1 MAEELSYAD
10 ALTELDDILNELEAV
25 DVDVD
30 RLAERGVVPL
40 NSLRYA
46 VTVSVRPAF
55 ESMKLLRVFRQLT
68 TTDDISAATF
78 ARYW

>member
-30 RLAERGVVPL
+30 RLAAR
-40 NSLRYA
+40 
-46 VTVSVRPAF
+46 
-55 ESMKLLRVFRQLT
+55 ESCR
-68 TTDDISAATF
+68 
-78 ARYW
+78 